1 MNAFW
6 ETVEEIWQNRFVRA
20 GVYLVLAFL
29 VGWLASAIMRR
40 LVKLLRIDER
50 LGKWGGSE
58 GRDTMAVK
66 FIGKL
71 AFLIVFLLFMP
82 AVLTPLGLDSVSEPL
97 GELLS
102 DLIGYLP
109 NIIAALILLFVGI
122 FVGGLVSELVCAL
135 LSKTKIDSLTERIG
149 KGKSKE
155 EGDTDAK
162 SDIFD
167 MTRAP
172 VPKLS
177 AVIGKILYAM
187 IVLIAVIQALTVL
200 GIAAISDPALSV
212 IDTLFSALPN
222 LILAAAVVAVGIFIS
237 NIVYGLL
244 YNLLEGIR
252 IDSMLKKAIPMG
264 KSSFSASKIISEAV
278 RIVILI
284 FIFAEGI
291 DILGLDIL
299 SSTASIVLGYLP
311 NIIAAILIAL
321 VALLGAGLLKSFIT
335 KNMPRASGV
344 STLASAIIYVIA
356 AFMILSQLELA
367 GSIVNFAFV
376 IILGALAVAFAI
388 AFGIGGRDFASQ
400 LLGRVKL
407 PENSSQTS
415 SDNQPHDK

>member
-29 VGWLASAIMRR
+29 VGWLASAILRR

-50 LGKWGGSE
+50 LGRWGGGE

-82 AVLTPLGLDSVSEPL
+82 AVLTPLGLDSVSAPL

-122 FVGGLVSELVCAL
+122 FVGGLVSELVTAL
-135 LSKTKIDSLTERIG
+135 LTKTKIDSLTEKIG
-149 KGKSKE
+149 KRRDGADNSSRSADAPE
-155 EGDTDAK
+155 E
-162 SDIFD
+162 SRPEI
-167 MTRAP
+167 
-172 VPKLS
+172 PKLS
-177 AVIGKILYAM
+177 VIIGKILYAM

-200 GIAAISDPALSV
+200 GIEAISAPALSV
-212 IDTLFSALPN
+212 INTLFTALPD
-222 LILAAAVVAVGIFIS
+222 LLLAAAVVAVGIFLS
-237 NIVYGLL
+237 NIIYGLL
-244 YNLLEGIR
+244 YNLLRGIR
-252 IDSMLKKAIPMG
+252 IDSMVKKTLPAV
-264 KSSFSASKIISEAV
+264 KSSFSAAKLISEAV
-278 RIVILI
+278 RVVILI

-291 DILGLDIL
+291 DILGLEIL
-299 SSTASIVLGYLP
+299 SSTAGIVLGYLP

-321 VALLGAGLLKSFIT
+321 AAFFGAGLLKSFIS

-344 STLASAIIYVIA
+344 STLATVIIYVIA

-367 GSIVNFAFV
+367 SSIVSFAFV

-388 AFGIGGRDFASQ
+388 AFGIGGRDFAKS
-400 LLGRVKL
+400 LLGKINL
-407 PENSSQTS
+407 EGSTQGSAS
-415 SDNQPHDK
+415 SDKEQK